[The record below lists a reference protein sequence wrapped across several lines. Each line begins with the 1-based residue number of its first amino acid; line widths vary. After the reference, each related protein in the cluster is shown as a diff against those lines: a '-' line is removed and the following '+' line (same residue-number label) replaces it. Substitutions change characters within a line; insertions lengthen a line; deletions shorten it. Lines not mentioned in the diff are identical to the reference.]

1 MRSRTSGLR
10 GVEARA
16 LRPFISL
23 GARRMIIE
31 GLQTFGT
38 LTAATTRSTGC
49 WRDFSPTTKPT
60 SPTRAARSKAPSPA
74 LEDLKSAGAKLA
86 VCTNKREALSRQ
98 LLDALDI
105 AHLFDAIAGRDTF
118 PVSKPHPDHLTGA
131 IRMAGGD
138 ARRAIMVGDTIVD
151 IETARSANVPSIVVT
166 FGYSDEPVDK
176 LKADISINHYRDL
189 MRAVRTLRPPLI
201 ATFPGLTRSNISE
214 KHQACEMA
222 KEQPQSNWND
232 LRGSTFGFRGK
243 TRDRDNRG

>member
-1 MRSRTSGLR
+1 MRDLTIVFDLDGTLVDTAPDLVAATNHALADLGLAS
-10 GVEARA
+10 VEARA

-31 GLQTFGT
+31 GLRLSQRSLQEDEIDGLLARF
-38 LTAATTRSTGC
+38 LTYYEANIADQSRPFDG
-49 WRDFSPTTKPT
+49 
-60 SPTRAARSKAPSPA
+60 AVPA
-74 LEDLKSAGAKLA
+74 LEDLASAGAKLA

-98 LLDALDI
+98 LLDALNI

-118 PVSKPHPDHLTGA
+118 AVSKPHPDHLTGA

-166 FGYSDEPVDK
+166 FGYSGEPVDK

-189 MRAVRTLRPPLI
+189 MQAVRTLRPPLI
-201 ATFPGLTRSNISE
+201 AIS
-214 KHQACEMA
+214 Q
-222 KEQPQSNWND
+222 D
-232 LRGSTFGFRGK
+232 
-243 TRDRDNRG
+243 